1 MIKSTIKRLNMHI
14 QNHSARRA
22 SARVALSEAD
32 RKRLQRLAAAA
43 GSTPQR
49 MLKFVLRD
57 GFDYCEEL
65 VHRVNEGI
73 ASGRR
78 GAIVSDSEA
87 RVELRAMIARH
98 GRRSRKAA

>member
-1 MIKSTIKRLNMHI
+1 MHI
-14 QNHSARRA
+14 QNYSVRRA
-22 SARVALSEAD
+22 SAQLALTGAD
-32 RKRLQRLAAAA
+32 RKRLERLAAAA

-65 VHRVNEGI
+65 VRRVNEGI

>member
-1 MIKSTIKRLNMHI
+1 MIKSMIERFTMHI
-14 QNHSARRA
+14 RSYSARRA
-22 SARVALSEAD
+22 SARLALSGAD
-32 RKRLQRLAAAA
+32 HKRLERLAAAA

-57 GFDYCEEL
+57 GFDYCEKL

-73 ASGRR
+73 ASARR

-87 RVELRAMIARH
+87 RAELRAIIARH
-98 GRRSRKAA
+98 GWRSQKAA

>member
-1 MIKSTIKRLNMHI
+1 MIESLIERFAMHTQSHPAKRTSVRLALSGADQKRLE
-14 QNHSARRA
+14 R
-22 SARVALSEAD
+22 LS
-32 RKRLQRLAAAA
+32 AAA

-73 ASGRR
+73 ASARS

-87 RVELRAMIARH
+87 RIELRAMIARH

>member
-1 MIKSTIKRLNMHI
+1 MHI
-14 QNHSARRA
+14 QSYPARRA
-22 SARVALSEAD
+22 SARLALTGVD
-32 RKRLQRLAAAA
+32 RKRLERLAAAA

-65 VHRVNEGI
+65 VQRVNEGI

-98 GRRSRKAA
+98 GRRSRKAAHPSP

>member
-1 MIKSTIKRLNMHI
+1 MMKSTIERLTMHV

-22 SARVALSEAD
+22 SARLALSDTD
-32 RKRLQRLAAAA
+32 RKRLERLAAAA

-78 GAIVSDSEA
+78 DAIVSDSEA
-87 RVELRAMIARH
+87 RVKLRAMITRH

>member
-1 MIKSTIKRLNMHI
+1 MHV

-22 SARVALSEAD
+22 SARVALSDAD
-32 RKRLQRLAAAA
+32 RKRLERLAAAA

-57 GFDYCEEL
+57 GFDYCEEF
-65 VHRVNEGI
+65 VQRVNEGI

-78 GAIVSDSEA
+78 GEVVSDGEA
-87 RVELRAMIARH
+87 RSELRAMIARH
-98 GRRSRKAA
+98 AGRSRKAA